1 MAPGAPRA
9 DARNATVGVGT
20 TPASS
25 TSAPSEQMPAT
36 RAASISGP
44 DRRVSRP
51 ITNGV
56 SVPRTR
62 AAARPRAVTS
72 SGVSSRLATPRMPSV
87 PNRRVTGRA
96 EAPRASALALRVLG
110 RFTGLLEAVL
120 APFLLARVAHEQS
133 GLLELRTHL
142 VVERDEGAGDPESQG
157 AGLAAD
163 AAAVDGGVDVVHVV
177 GLGQSQRFGGAL
189 DMRQGGEVLLDGAAV
204 DDDFPRTG
212 AESHA
217 GDGFLASAG
226 RLYHCLGHFFLS

>member
-20 TPASS
+20 TRASS
-25 TSAPSEQMPAT
+25 TSDRSEQMPAT
-36 RAASISGP
+36 RAASTSGA

-51 ITNGV
+51 ITKGR
-56 SVPRTR
+56 SVPSTR
-62 AAARPRAVTS
+62 AAARPKAVTS

-87 PNRRVTGRA
+87 PNRRVTVGA
-96 EAPRASALALRVLG
+96 EAPRAGALALRVLG
-110 RFTGLLEAVL
+110 RLAGLLEAVL

-133 GLLELRTHL
+133 GLLELWTHL
-142 VVERDEGAGDPESQG
+142 VVERDEGAGDPESAG

-189 DMRQGGEVLLDGAAV
+189 DMLHGGDV
-204 DDDFPRTG
+204 R
-212 AESHA
+212 
-217 GDGFLASAG
+217 LARG
-226 RLYHCLGHFFLS
+226 